1 MNTPKNKTMSV
12 QHRFLSIASV
22 ITLFFVPISPVLA
35 IDTKTTGK
43 KSTSTQGEIT
53 HQADINRQVKS
64 VIEKLTLAFPEIK
77 EYKNQKIEL
86 TKRWSKLINVVLSK
100 NGAGNTPIVQVQL
113 DRQTG
118 ELLYFG
124 FFERTEYPKGTSVYT
139 SLKGSE
145 KQITDETAKQQAA
158 LLLEKLYGE
167 KAKNSLPISIWR
179 EANKKK
185 QEEGKLIPA
194 KTLPPV
200 VNFRISLPNK
210 KNLATYVSVH
220 FGENGRIESL
230 NAATKPIL
238 FDKWY
243 AANLENRDMPNDEL
257 TKPAQA
263 MFDRMHVLYPELR
276 DYHVKEISLSAYNTF
291 YDIYFKRSKTD
302 KKEEVRMQIDE
313 ETGKLVYMQIEK
325 RPSGKGASPKLAKQ
339 KAFDFLQRVQG
350 GKETSYTVGN
360 IITPGRNGVTLVILD
375 GSAPEKEHYALEV
388 GADGKIYGFDG

>member
-1 MNTPKNKTMSV
+1 MNFPKNKTMSV
-12 QHRFLSIASV
+12 PRFIAIASV
-22 ITLFFVPISPVLA
+22 ITLLSIPISPVLA

-179 EANKKK
+179 EAKKEK
-185 QEEGKLIPA
+185 EGEGKLISA

-263 MFDRMHVLYPELR
+263 MFDRMYVLYPELR
-276 DYHVKEISLSAYNTF
+276 EYHVKEISLSTYNTF

-313 ETGKLVYMQIEK
+313 ETGKLVYLQFEK
-325 RPSGKGASPKLAKQ
+325 RPSGKGASPELAKQ
-339 KAFDFLQRVQG
+339 KAFDFVKRVQG

>member
-12 QHRFLSIASV
+12 PRYIAIASA
-22 ITLFFVPISPVLA
+22 ITLLSVPISPVWA

-43 KSTSTQGEIT
+43 KVTSTQGEIT
-53 HQADINRQVKS
+53 QQADINRQVKS
-64 VIEKLTLAFPEIK
+64 VIDKLTLAFPEIK
-77 EYKNQKIEL
+77 EYKNQKIDL
-86 TKRWSKLINVVLSK
+86 TKRWSKLINVELSK
-100 NGAGNTPIVQVQL
+100 NGAGNTPIVHIQL

-167 KAKNSLPISIWR
+167 KAKNSVPISIWR
-179 EANKKK
+179 EAKK
-185 QEEGKLIPA
+185 EGEGKLIPA

-210 KNLATYVSVH
+210 KNLTTYVSVR

-230 NAATKPIL
+230 DAVTKPIL

-243 AANLENRDMPNDEL
+243 AADLENRDMPNDEL

-276 DYHVKEISLSAYNTF
+276 DYHVKEISLSTYNSF
-291 YDIYFKRSKTD
+291 YDISFKRSKTD

-313 ETGKLVYMQIEK
+313 ETGKLVYMQFEK
-325 RPSGKGASPKLAKQ
+325 RPSGKGASPELAKQ

-350 GKETSYTVGN
+350 GKVTSYTVGN
-360 IITPGRNGVTLVILD
+360 IIMPGTNGVTLVILD
-375 GSAPEKEHYALEV
+375 GPAPEKEHYAFGV
-388 GADGKIYGFDG
+388 GADGKIYSFDG